1 MTTRLETPE
10 FALIRRYFSQLTH
23 SRADVLLGIG
33 DDAALTRAPAG
44 CLLATSVDTLVCG
57 VHFLETVSPESLGHK
72 ALAVNLS
79 DLAAMGAEPAWVT
92 LALTLPGIDDQWL
105 EGFARGFS
113 RLAQVHAVQLIGGD
127 TTRGPLCLTVQVQGF
142 LPNGV
147 ALRRDTAR
155 VGDDIYVTGTLGD
168 AALGLYRLQQ
178 GLTDEPGT
186 RELVMRLER
195 PMPRVAAG
203 LALRKLAHSAIDLS
217 DGLAADLGH
226 ILDASGVGARVALPR
241 LPCSAPVADAMRS
254 RGDWSLA
261 VSGGDDYELCFT
273 AAVES
278 RPALAA
284 LSRSLDLP
292 IIRIGQVE
300 AEPGLR
306 WYDDAGQPWRPEHG
320 GYDHFTEHDD

>member
-10 FALIRRYFSQLTH
+10 FALIRRYFSQLTNT
-23 SRADVLLGIG
+23 RPDVLLGIG
-33 DDAALTRAPAG
+33 DDAALTRPPG
-44 CLLATSVDTLVCG
+44 NCQLATSVDTLVSG

-92 LALTLPGIDDQWL
+92 LALTLPRIDDQWL
-105 EGFARGFS
+105 EDFARGFS
-113 RLAQVHAVQLIGGD
+113 RLAQAHAVQLIGGD
-127 TTRGPLCLTVQVQGF
+127 TTRGPLSMTVQVQGF
-142 LPNGV
+142 LPDGV

-168 AALGLYRLQQ
+168 AALGLYYLQH
-178 GLTDEPGT
+178 GLTDAPET
-186 RELVMRLER
+186 ADLVKRLER
-195 PMPRVAAG
+195 PQPRVAAG
-203 LALRKLAHSAIDLS
+203 LAIRDLAHSAIDLS

-226 ILDASGVGARVALPR
+226 ILDASGVGARVALAH
-241 LPCSAPVADAMRS
+241 LPCCVAVSDAMRS

-261 VSGGDDYELCFT
+261 VSGGDDYELCLT
-273 AAVES
+273 APVDA

-292 IIRIGQVE
+292 ITRIGQVE

-306 WYDDAGQPWRPEHG
+306 WYDDAGQPWHPEHG

>member
-1 MTTRLETPE
+1 MTTRRETPE

-33 DDAALTRAPAG
+33 DDAALTRAPSG

-57 VHFLETVSPESLGHK
+57 VHFLETVSPEALGHK

-92 LALTLPGIDDQWL
+92 LALTLPRIDDQWL
-105 EGFARGFS
+105 DGFARGFS
-113 RLAQVHAVQLIGGD
+113 RLAQAHKVQLIGGD
-127 TTRGPLCLTVQVQGF
+127 TTRGPLSLTVQVQGF
-142 LPNGV
+142 VPEGL

-168 AALGLYRLQQ
+168 AALGLFRLQHGQ
-178 GLTDEPGT
+178 TDEPGT
-186 RELVMRLER
+186 GDLVMRLER
-195 PMPRVAAG
+195 PQPRVAAG
-203 LALRKLAHSAIDLS
+203 LALRELAHSAIDLS

-226 ILDASGVGARVALPR
+226 ILDASGVGARVELAH
-241 LPCSAPVADAMRS
+241 LPCCVAVADAMRS

-261 VSGGDDYELCFT
+261 VAGGDDYELCLT
-273 AAVES
+273 APVES
-278 RPALAA
+278 RPVLAE
-284 LSRSLDLP
+284 LSHNLDLP
-292 IIRIGQVE
+292 ITRIGRVE

-306 WYDDAGQPWRPEHG
+306 WYDDAGQPWQPDHG